1 MKIFWL
7 RFSAFSVFWVCLIK
21 LDSSRPPWGI
31 IAFSLALAV
40 YFLLSLKK
48 FPLLL
53 YLLLSFLSFANG
65 LLFTNSV
72 FFTILILLYLLID
85 SSYSVKEKWFQI
97 YAAVNLF
104 MILLLLW
111 KEPNQWLPWIITSL
125 IVFFL
130 VRTINSMA
138 NERAEQKE
146 IYGELLGEYRKLKR
160 MNLENERD
168 ARIKE
173 RTMIARDIHDSV
185 GHRLTA
191 LLMKLE
197 ILSMQQKDDS
207 DYHDLKVMAQES
219 LEEIRRSVR
228 TLQTEES
235 EGIATVVQLIR
246 KLEAESHISVQFTMK
261 QGILSE
267 SLTNQK
273 SVVLYRVIQEG
284 LTNAMRHA
292 GSREVQVTL
301 GKSAI
306 GDIQFMISNRVF
318 KPKSFA
324 FGFGLKNMKARI
336 EDLKGTLDVYQTE
349 EQFVLTGTIPT
360 GSDKNVESAAGGGSI
375 HR

>member
-1 MKIFWL
+1 MKVFLL
-7 RFSAFSVFWVCLIK
+7 RFSAFSVLWVCLIR
-21 LDSSRPPWGI
+21 LECSSPPWGI

-48 FPLLL
+48 LSWLL
-53 YLLLSFLSFANG
+53 YILLSFVSLANG
-65 LLFTNSV
+65 LLFTDGV
-72 FFTILILLYLLID
+72 FFTILILLYLLVD

-97 YAAVNLF
+97 YAVINLF

-111 KEPNQWLPWIITSL
+111 KEPNQWLPWSITSL

-130 VRTINSMA
+130 VQTINTMA

-168 ARIKE
+168 ARIQE

-197 ILSMQQKDDS
+197 ILSMQQKDS
-207 DYHDLKVMAQES
+207 DYHDLKVMVQDS

-246 KLEAESHISVQFTMK
+246 RLEAESHISVQFTMK

-267 SLTNQK
+267 SLNNVK

-292 GSREVQVTL
+292 GSREVHVTL

-306 GDIQFMISNRVF
+306 GDVQFMISNRVF
-318 KPKSFA
+318 EPKSFA

-336 EDLKGTLDVYQTE
+336 EELKGTLEVYQTE